1 MNWSKS
7 SATAVALL
15 VSVSA
20 FDSRAQSSRSAGSN
34 RLVPELHVF
43 ALPGFKTR
51 APGQG
56 ATGVIALRAER
67 LSSPQ
72 LTLQSDANGTC
83 SNGLQMPAAPRGTHD
98 ATASAEWRVQASLVS
113 SDGEQATV
121 DVRWE
126 RRVPRPG
133 LLLEGD
139 LVQER
144 RLVLRDRGRG
154 ILDVVR
160 RSGEAPGVCDTFAI
174 GVELRFASPDDVA
187 NAGLGYDLWLIDRA
201 SGDAVGRARAQAR
214 QGDDATY
221 AFAPQRLTGA
231 AGEVRVTISGTV
243 TGRARHDGSI
253 DLTFDTNQA
262 VARDGGVRGDGGRK
276 RIPVQAGETVEFE
289 MPEALKALLPDDLRQ
304 HDYALRVTTE
314 RLW

>member
-1 MNWSKS
+1 MHWSKS
-7 SATAVALL
+7 SALALTLILTASSLESAAQPSAPVA
-15 VSVSA
+15 
-20 FDSRAQSSRSAGSN
+20 SN
-34 RLVPELHVF
+34 RLVPHLHVF
-43 ALPGFKTR
+43 ALPGFRTR

-56 ATGVIALRAER
+56 ATGVITLGPDA
-67 LSSPQ
+67 SSSAQ
-72 LTLQSDANGTC
+72 LTLQADASGPCTN
-83 SNGLQMPAAPRGTHD
+83 SLQMPAAPRGTRD
-98 ATASAEWRVQASLVS
+98 ATASAEWRVHATPVS
-113 SDGEQATV
+113 TDGEQATV

-160 RSGEAPGVCDTFAI
+160 RAGDAPGVCDSFAI
-174 GVELRFASPDDVA
+174 GIELRFGSPADAQD
-187 NAGLGYDLWLIDRA
+187 AGLGYDLWLIDRA
-201 SGDAVGRARAQAR
+201 SGDAVGHARSQAE
-214 QGDDATY
+214 QGEDATY

-231 AGEVRVTISGTV
+231 AGDVRVTISGTV
-243 TGRARHDGSI
+243 TGRARNDGSI

-262 VARDGGVRGDGGRK
+262 VARTEGIRVDGGRK
-276 RIPVQAGETVEFE
+276 RMPVRPGETIEFE
-289 MPEALKALLPDDLRQ
+289 MPDALKTLLPDDLRQ

>member
-1 MNWSKS
+1 MCWSKS
-7 SATAVALL
+7 SAFALVL
-15 VSVSA
+15 VVSA
-20 FDSRAQSSRSAGSN
+20 TSFDSAAQSSAAVAPN

-43 ALPGFKTR
+43 AMPGFRVR

-56 ATGVIALRAER
+56 ATGVIALGPEAS
-67 LSSPQ
+67 SSPQ
-72 LTLQSDANGTC
+72 VSLQADARGACTN
-83 SNGLQMPAAPRGTHD
+83 SLQMPAAPPGAHD
-98 ATASAEWRVQASLVS
+98 ATASAEWRVQATPVS

-133 LLLEGD
+133 RLLESD

-160 RSGEAPGVCDTFAI
+160 RAANAPGVCDSFAI
-174 GVELRFASPDDVA
+174 GVELRFSSPDDVA
-187 NAGLGYDLWLIDRA
+187 DAGLAYDLWLIDRA
-201 SGDAVGRARAQAR
+201 SGDAIGRARTQAR
-214 QGDDATY
+214 QGGDATY
-221 AFAPQRLTGA
+221 AFAPQRLTSAVGD
-231 AGEVRVTISGTV
+231 VRVAISGTV
-243 TGRARHDGSI
+243 TGRARNDGTI
-253 DLTFDTNQA
+253 DLTFDTSQ
-262 VARDGGVRGDGGRK
+262 VVGHPGGSRGDGGRK
-276 RIPVQAGETVEFE
+276 RMPVRPGETIEFE
-289 MPEALKALLPDDLRQ
+289 MPAALKTLLPDDLRQ